1 MEFDRA
7 RIEPYLST
15 IEQLP
20 IGRPLSKHDLLIPE
34 LRLHQS
40 GNLEIYY
47 VPFDYWKPKAKLLI
61 VGITPGW
68 TQMELAYRSLVAAIA
83 QHKSW
88 SERYGVVEQAASF
101 AGAMRTNLITMLDAL
116 GIPQHLGLSSSE
128 PLFGESHHLVNT
140 TSVIRYAV
148 FVDSRN
154 YTGSQPKLLK
164 HPELLTYVKGV
175 FAEELRQVP
184 NALIIPQGKAVQAV
198 LEYWIQTGEL
208 DRDRCLL
215 HFPHA
220 SGANGHRQKFFDAAK
235 AEMRIQVENWF
246 QVTAAAVG

>member
-1 MEFDRA
+1 MEFA
-7 RIEPYLST
+7 HSRIEPYLST

-20 IGRPLSKHDLLIPE
+20 VGRPLLKHDLLIPE

-40 GNLEIYY
+40 SNLEIYY

-68 TQMELAYRSLVAAIA
+68 TQMELAYRSLVTAIS
-83 QHKSW
+83 QNKSW
-88 SERYGVVEQAASF
+88 PERYVTVEQSASF
-101 AGAMRTNLITMLDAL
+101 AGAMRTNLITMLNAL
-116 GIPQHLGLSSSE
+116 GIPKHLGLSSSE
-128 PLFGESHHLVNT
+128 PLFGESHYLVNT

-148 FVDSRN
+148 FVDGKN

-164 HPELLTYVKGV
+164 HPELLNYVEGV

-184 NALIIPQGKAVQAV
+184 DALIIPQGRSVQAV
-198 LEYWIQTGEL
+198 LERWIQAGEL

-235 AEMRIQVENWF
+235 AKMRIQVENWF
-246 QVTAAAVG
+246 QVPSAALG